1 MGSIGYTAPVSDIKV
16 SIDRGGTFTDVIS
29 IYPDGTE
36 KVFKLLS
43 RDPKNYQDAPIEA
56 LRRIVEEA
64 TGTSIPRGVP
74 LDLSCIGSLRMGTT
88 VATNALLER
97 QGAKTALFIT
107 RGFRDLLKIGNQ
119 SRPDMFALNVKRP
132 ELLYSKVVEVS
143 ERVTLH
149 DSTSYRRTDELSESE
164 EARKDTTTTVQE
176 DGDNVVI
183 GLSGERIRILEKL
196 DMDETRRELEETFA
210 EGFRSIAIC
219 FLHSYTFPE
228 HELAVAAEAKKIGF
242 TQISISSQLSPAI
255 KMLSRANSA
264 VTDAYLTPEIHNYLE
279 GFKAGVEPNSLKNV
293 NWRIMQSDGG
303 LVHPSKLSGL
313 RALLSGPAGG
323 VIGYARTC
331 YMPEKPQAVVGFDM
345 GGTSTDVSR
354 YAGSLEHVFESTT
367 AGVSVQVPQLD
378 INTVAAGGGSVL
390 SWRKGILAVG
400 PQSAGSH
407 PGPACYRKGGPATI
421 TDANLVLGRI
431 LPECFPAIFGPSQDQ
446 PLDVE
451 ASFERLAELAEEIN
465 RDQGTQLSVHE
476 VANGFITVA
485 NETMCRPIRA
495 LTEAKGYAASDHIL
509 AAFGGAGGQHACD
522 IARALAISRVAIHKY
537 SSVLSA
543 YGMALADTTQEERK
557 PCSEILSTPTQS
569 HIISVLDELEEKATR
584 SIQEMDPSCKFI
596 ESAYF
601 LNLRYEG
608 SDTSL
613 MIEKPE
619 GSWDFAAKFV
629 DQHHHEFGFTPT
641 GRHIIIDDIRVRT
654 TAKTISSNTPGL
666 SELESIKTTR
676 QVESKKT
683 TKMFFTETGLIDA
696 PMFHL
701 QDIKMGETVRG
712 PAVVIDQTQTIVI
725 TPNATATA
733 LSSML
738 VIDVDNAPATGSDA
752 AIDPIKLSVFAN
764 RFMGIAEQMGRALQ
778 KTSVSTNIKERLDF
792 SCAIFSADGGL
803 VANAPHVPAMLG
815 SMAQAVK
822 WQIEHWKG
830 NIKEGDVFLSNA
842 PAAGGAHLPDLT
854 VISPV
859 FDTAGK
865 EILFWTASRGHHA
878 DVGGIVP
885 GSMPATSKEIWE
897 EGAVIDSI
905 KIIENGIFQEERI
918 YKAMVVDPAQFPG
931 CEGAR
936 SFQDNITDI
945 KAQTAANHKGNNLIG
960 LLIKEYT
967 LATVLLYMGEV
978 QKASE
983 NAVRELFKKMVKEK
997 GQTVFKAE
1005 DFMDDGSRIHLT
1017 IRIDPDTGY
1026 ADFDFTGTSPQAYGN
1041 WNAPR
1046 AISNAGII
1054 YTLRCL
1060 VGGDIPLNQGCLL
1073 PVNIII
1079 PEGSLLA
1086 PTKEAAV
1093 AAGNG
1098 LTNQRLVD
1106 VILKAFEVCAASN
1119 GCMANFTFGLSA
1131 KGGFGY
1137 YETIAGGSGAGPG
1150 WVGEDGIHCHMTNT
1164 RITDPEVLERRYPVL
1179 LRQFSLRG
1187 GSGGR
1192 GEFRGG
1198 DGVVREVEFLIDMH
1212 AGILSERR
1220 VFQPYGMA
1228 GGQPAARG
1236 VNLWIRKSGQ
1246 VINVGGKAS
1255 CYVKA
1260 GDRLRICTP
1269 GGGGYGAEGRHVMA
1283 AAS

>member
-1 MGSIGYTAPVSDIKV
+1 MGSIGYTAPVGDIKV
-16 SIDRGGTFTDVIS
+16 SIDRGGTFTDVVV
-29 IYPDGTE
+29 IYPDGSE

-64 TGTSIPRGVP
+64 TGAAIPRGVP

-97 QGAKTALFIT
+97 DGAKTALFIT

-119 SRPDMFALNVKRP
+119 SRPNMFALNVKRP
-132 ELLYSKVVEVS
+132 DLLYSKVVEVP

-149 DSTSYRRTDELSESE
+149 DSTSYRRTG
-164 EARKDTTTTVQE
+164 E
-176 DGDNVVI
+176 DAHHSSADSLPKGAQNGTATNGDDVVV
-183 GLSGERIRILEKL
+183 GLSGEKIRILEKL
-196 DMDETRRELEETFA
+196 DMEVTRRELEETFA

-228 HELAVAAEAKKIGF
+228 HELAVAEEAKKIGF

-279 GFKAGVEPNSLKNV
+279 GFKAGVDSKSLQSV

-331 YMPEKPQAVVGFDM
+331 YMPDKPRAVVGFDM

-354 YAGSLEHVFESTT
+354 YAGTLEHVFESTT

-431 LPECFPAIFGPSQDQ
+431 LPERFPSIFGPSQDQ
-446 PLDVE
+446 PLDVN
-451 ASFERLAELAEEIN
+451 ASYDRLAALADEIN
-465 RDQGTQLSVHE
+465 RDQGTALSVHE
-476 VANGFITVA
+476 VASGFITVA
-485 NETMCRPIRA
+485 NETMCRPLRA

-522 IARALAISRVAIHKY
+522 IARALGITRVAIHKY

-557 PCSEILSTPTQS
+557 PCSEVLSTPTQP
-569 HIISVLDELEEKATR
+569 HIRQVFDELEEKTTK
-584 SIQEMDPSCKFI
+584 SIRDMDPACKFI
-596 ESAYF
+596 ESSYF

-613 MIEKPE
+613 MIEKPN
-619 GSWDFAAKFV
+619 GSWDFAARFT
-629 DQHHHEFGFTPT
+629 DHHHQEFGFTPT
-641 GRHIIIDDIRVRT
+641 GRQIIIDDIRVRT
-654 TAKTISSNTPGL
+654 TAKTISTDAPGL
-666 SELESIKTTR
+666 SELDSIKETRVAESKNTTR
-676 QVESKKT
+676 
-683 TKMFFTETGLIDA
+683 MFFNETGLIDT
-696 PMFHL
+696 PIFNL
-701 QDIKMGETVRG
+701 QDISVGEVVRG
-712 PAVVIDQTQTIVI
+712 PAVVIDQTQTIVV

-738 VIDVDNAPATGSDA
+738 VIDVENPPATGSDA

-764 RFMGIAEQMGRALQ
+764 RFMGIAEQMGRVLQ

-815 SMAQAVK
+815 SMAHAVR

-842 PAAGGAHLPDLT
+842 PVAGGAHLPDLT

-859 FDTAGK
+859 FDAAGEK
-865 EILFWTASRGHHA
+865 ILFWTASRGHHA

-885 GSMPATSKEIWE
+885 GSMPAESKEIWE
-897 EGAVIDSI
+897 EGAVIESI
-905 KIIENGIFQEERI
+905 KIIENGVFQEERV
-918 YKAMVVDPAQFPG
+918 YEEMVTAPARYPG

-936 SFQDNITDI
+936 SFQDNLTDI
-945 KAQTAANHKGNNLIG
+945 KAQTAANHKGNNLIE

-967 LATVLLYMGEV
+967 LDTVLLYMDEV
-978 QKASE
+978 QRASE
-983 NAVRELFKKMVKEK
+983 NAVRELFKKTVREK
-997 GQTVFKAE
+997 GQCVFEAE
-1005 DFMDDGSRIHLT
+1005 DFMDDGSSIQLKIT
-1017 IRIDPDTGY
+1017 IDPNSGS

-1060 VGGDIPLNQGCLL
+1060 VDGDIPLNQGCLL
-1073 PVNIII
+1073 PVNIVI
-1079 PEGSLLA
+1079 PDGCLLA

-1119 GCMANFTFGLSA
+1119 GCMANFTFGVGQE
-1131 KGGFGY
+1131 GGFGY
-1137 YETIAGGSGAGPG
+1137 YETIAGGSGAGPS

-1179 LRQFSLRG
+1179 LRQFSLRKD
-1187 GSGGR
+1187 SGGA
-1192 GEFRGG
+1192 GQFRGG
-1198 DGVVREVEFLIDMH
+1198 DGVIREVEFLIDMH

-1228 GGQPAARG
+1228 GGKPAARG
-1236 VNLWIRKSGQ
+1236 LNLWIRSSGQ
-1246 VINVGGKAS
+1246 VINVGGKVS

-1269 GGGGYGAEGRHVMA
+1269 GGGGYGSEGYAV
-1283 AAS
+1283 

>member
-16 SIDRGGTFTDVIS
+16 SIGEPKYFDCIDQLS
-29 IYPDGTE
+29 
-36 KVFKLLS
+36 VFKLLS
-43 RDPKNYQDAPIEA
+43 KDPKNYQDAPIEA
-56 LRRIVEEA
+56 LRRVVEEA
-64 TGTSIPRGVP
+64 TGTTIPRGVP

-107 RGFRDLLKIGNQ
+107 RGFGDLLKIGNQ
-119 SRPDMFALNVKRP
+119 SRPEMFALNVKRP
-132 ELLYSKVVEVS
+132 DLLYAKVVEVP

-149 DSTSYRRTDELSESE
+149 DSTSYRRTDDELLPAPIKINGPAVE
-164 EARKDTTTTVQE
+164 TTN
-176 DGDNVVI
+176 DIKIKSDYVVI
-183 GLSGERIRILEKL
+183 GLSGEKIRIMERL
-196 DMDETRRELEETFA
+196 DMDVTKKELEKTFS

-219 FLHSYTFPE
+219 LLHSYTFPD
-228 HELAVAAEAKKIGF
+228 HELAVADEAKRIGF

-255 KMLSRANSA
+255 RMLPRANSA
-264 VTDAYLTPEIHNYLE
+264 VTDAYLTPEIHTYLE
-279 GFKAGVEPNSLKNV
+279 GFKAGVDSQSLQSV

-331 YMPEKPQAVVGFDM
+331 YVPDKPKAVVGFDM

-354 YAGSLEHVFESTT
+354 YSGSLEHVFETTT

-390 SWRKGILAVG
+390 SWQKGILQVG

-431 LPECFPAIFGPSQDQ
+431 LPERFPSIFGPSQDQ
-446 PLDVE
+446 PLDVAASYGRLE
-451 ASFERLAELAEEIN
+451 ALAAEIN
-465 RDQGTQLSVHE
+465 RDQGTALSVHE
-476 VANGFITVA
+476 VASGFITVA

-495 LTEAKGYAASDHIL
+495 LTEAKGHAASDHIL

-522 IARALAISRVAIHKY
+522 IARALGIRRVALHKY

-557 PCSEILSTPTQS
+557 PSSEILSTPTQP
-569 HIISVLDELEEKATR
+569 HIQQEFDELNVKATR
-584 SIQEMDPSCKFI
+584 SIRETDTTCKFI
-596 ESAYF
+596 ESSYF

-613 MIEKPE
+613 MIEKPKE
-619 GSWDFAAKFV
+619 SWDFATRFIH
-629 DQHHHEFGFTPT
+629 QHFQEFGFTPT
-641 GRHIIIDDIRVRT
+641 GRQIIIDDIRVRT
-654 TAKTISSNTPGL
+654 TARTISFDAPGL
-666 SELESIKTTR
+666 GELDTIKETGQIQTNSTTP
-676 QVESKKT
+676 
-683 TKMFFTETGLIDA
+683 MFFNETGLIDA
-696 PMFHL
+696 PVFYL
-701 QDIKMGETVRG
+701 QDIRVGETVKG
-712 PAVVIDQTQTIVI
+712 PAIVIDQTQTIVI

-738 VIDVDNAPATGSDA
+738 VIDVESPPATASGA
-752 AIDPIKLSVFAN
+752 VIDPIKLSVFAN
-764 RFMGIAEQMGRALQ
+764 RFMGIAEQMGRVLQ

-815 SMAQAVK
+815 SMANSVR
-822 WQIEHWKG
+822 WQINHWEG
-830 NIKEGDVFLSNA
+830 DIKEGDVFLSNA
-842 PAAGGAHLPDLT
+842 PHAGGAHLPDLT

-859 FDTAGK
+859 FDASG
-865 EILFWTASRGHHA
+865 ENVLFWTASRGHHA

-885 GSMPATSKEIWE
+885 GSMPAMSKEIWE
-897 EGAVIDSI
+897 EGAVIESI
-905 KIIENGIFQEERI
+905 KIIENGVFQEERLRE
-918 YKAMVVDPAQFPG
+918 AMVAVPSRFPG

-936 SFQDNITDI
+936 SFQDNVTDI
-945 KAQTAANHKGNNLIG
+945 KAQTAANHKGNSLIG

-967 LATVLLYMGEV
+967 LDTVLLYMSEV
-978 QKASE
+978 QRASE
-983 NAVRELFKKMVKEK
+983 NAVREMFKKIVREK
-997 GQTVFKAE
+997 GRCVFEAE
-1005 DFMDDGSRIHLT
+1005 DFMDDGSRILLN
-1017 IRIDPDTGY
+1017 INIDPQTGS

-1046 AISNAGII
+1046 AVSNAGII

-1060 VGGDIPLNQGCLL
+1060 VDGDIPLNQGCLL

-1079 PEGSLLA
+1079 PDGCLLA

-1106 VILKAFEVCAASN
+1106 IILKAFEVCAASN
-1119 GCMANFTFGLSA
+1119 GCMANFTFGLSQ
-1131 KGGFGY
+1131 KNGFGY
-1137 YETIAGGSGAGPG
+1137 YETIAGGSGAGPS
-1150 WVGEDGIHCHMTNT
+1150 WAGEDGIHCHMTNT
-1164 RITDPEVLERRYPVL
+1164 RITDPEILERRYPVL
-1179 LRQFSLRG
+1179 LKEFSLRKDSRG
-1187 GSGGR
+1187 AGR
-1192 GEFRGG
+1192 FRGG
-1198 DGVVREVEFLIDMH
+1198 DGIVREIEFLIDMH
-1212 AGILSERR
+1212 AGVLSERR

-1236 VNLWIRKSGQ
+1236 VNLWIRSSGQ

-1255 CYVKA
+1255 CHVKA

-1269 GGGGYGAEGRHVMA
+1269 GGGGYGEVH
-1283 AAS
+1283 